1 MNETLKLGLILL
13 SITVVCATILAFSNE
28 ITSVKIEE
36 ADKLANESARTEIL
50 SDANS
55 FKLLEQNKM
64 KEIQN
69 TFSEIIEIYEGFNG
83 KNVVGYTIKAKV
95 RGYDGEI
102 EFMTG
107 ISTEGN
113 ITGIKIL
120 NHGETPGLGG
130 NATKE
135 YFSDSFK
142 EKSVEDELVAVTD
155 PKEENQV
162 QALTSATITTNAI
175 VNGVNIVR
183 EVYNLNLSN

>member
-69 TFSEIIEIYEGFNG
+69 TSSEIIEIYEGFTGENL
-83 KNVVGYTIKAKV
+83 VGYTIKAKV
-95 RGYDGEI
+95 RGYDGAI

-142 EKSVEDELVAVTD
+142 EKSVDDELVAVTD

-162 QALTSATITTNAI
+162 QALTSATVTTNAI

-183 EVYNLNLSN
+183 QVYNLNLSN

>member
-36 ADKLANESARTEIL
+36 ANILANESARIEIL
-50 SDANS
+50 SDANN
-55 FKLLEQNKM
+55 FKLLDEK
-64 KEIQN
+64 KIEEIQN
-69 TFSEIIEIYEGFNG
+69 KSPEIMEIYQGSNG
-83 KNVVGYTIKAKV
+83 ENLVGYTIKAKV

-102 EFMTG
+102 ELMAG

-113 ITGIKIL
+113 ITGMKIL
-120 NHGETPGLGG
+120 SHGETPGLGG
-130 NATKE
+130 NATKD

-142 EKSVEDELVAVTD
+142 GKSVEDQLVAVTD
-155 PKEENQV
+155 PKAENEV
-162 QALTSATITTNAI
+162 QALTSATVTTNAI

-183 EVYNLNLSN
+183 QVYNLNLSN